1 MPVAITWTSAVALLD
16 LVIVAGAVQRDW
28 GMFRSVTG
36 TWLPFALIFVATWA
50 TGTIMSM
57 MPEAYR
63 RAYGARRNVMTDKT
77 WWESV
82 KLEGEALVDK
92 LKELIHE
99 GNVRRI
105 RIVHQGRTVAEFPL
119 TAGVVAAVLAP
130 VAAAIG
136 AVVALLKDC
145 SIEVERERKD
155 DTG

>member
-1 MPVAITWTSAVALLD
+1 
-16 LVIVAGAVQRDW
+16 
-28 GMFRSVTG
+28 
-36 TWLPFALIFVATWA
+36 
-50 TGTIMSM
+50 
-57 MPEAYR
+57 
-63 RAYGARRNVMTDKT
+63 MTDKT

-99 GNVRRI
+99 GNIRRI
-105 RIVHQGRTVAEFPL
+105 RIVHQGRTVAEFPM

-130 VAAAIG
+130 VAAAVG

-155 DTG
+155 DTGATDTKASA

>member
-1 MPVAITWTSAVALLD
+1 
-16 LVIVAGAVQRDW
+16 
-28 GMFRSVTG
+28 
-36 TWLPFALIFVATWA
+36 
-50 TGTIMSM
+50 
-57 MPEAYR
+57 
-63 RAYGARRNVMTDKT
+63 MTDKT

-99 GNVRRI
+99 GNIRRI
-105 RIVHQGRTVAEFPL
+105 RIVHQGRTVAEFPM

-130 VAAAIG
+130 VAAAVG

-155 DTG
+155 DTAATDTSASA

>member
-1 MPVAITWTSAVALLD
+1 
-16 LVIVAGAVQRDW
+16 
-28 GMFRSVTG
+28 
-36 TWLPFALIFVATWA
+36 
-50 TGTIMSM
+50 
-57 MPEAYR
+57 
-63 RAYGARRNVMTDKT
+63 MTDKT

-105 RIVHQGRTVAEFPL
+105 RIVHEGRTVAEFPV

-130 VAAAIG
+130 VAAAVG

-155 DTG
+155 DKGEADTRASA

>member
-1 MPVAITWTSAVALLD
+1 
-16 LVIVAGAVQRDW
+16 
-28 GMFRSVTG
+28 
-36 TWLPFALIFVATWA
+36 
-50 TGTIMSM
+50 
-57 MPEAYR
+57 
-63 RAYGARRNVMTDKT
+63 MTDKT

-82 KLEGEALVDK
+82 KLEGEAVVDK

-145 SIEVERERKD
+145 SIEAERERKD
-155 DTG
+155 DTGEANTRASA

>member
-1 MPVAITWTSAVALLD
+1 
-16 LVIVAGAVQRDW
+16 
-28 GMFRSVTG
+28 
-36 TWLPFALIFVATWA
+36 
-50 TGTIMSM
+50 
-57 MPEAYR
+57 
-63 RAYGARRNVMTDKT
+63 MTDKT

-105 RIVHQGRTVAEFPL
+105 RIVHEGRTVAEFPV

-130 VAAAIG
+130 VAAAVG

-155 DTG
+155 DKGAADTRASA

>member
-1 MPVAITWTSAVALLD
+1 MTSIVEPAALRAD
-16 LVIVAGAVQRDW
+16 LCGNMGDRDDYVDDAGPY
-28 GMFRSVTG
+28 GG
-36 TWLPFALIFVATWA
+36 
-50 TGTIMSM
+50 
-57 MPEAYR
+57 
-63 RAYGARRNVMTDKT
+63 AYGTARENLMTDKT

-105 RIVHQGRTVAEFPL
+105 RIVHQGRTVAEFPM

-130 VAAAIG
+130 VAAAVG

-155 DTG
+155 DTGATDTKASA

>member
-1 MPVAITWTSAVALLD
+1 
-16 LVIVAGAVQRDW
+16 
-28 GMFRSVTG
+28 
-36 TWLPFALIFVATWA
+36 
-50 TGTIMSM
+50 
-57 MPEAYR
+57 
-63 RAYGARRNVMTDKT
+63 MTDKT

-105 RIVHQGRTVAEFPL
+105 RIVHQGRTVAEFPV

-130 VAAAIG
+130 VAAAVG

-155 DTG
+155 DMGQADTRVSA